1 MLLLHIAYSE
11 EDAAAHIQFA
21 FGQYSHAA
29 CLYVFEIHRKKS
41 HPWTLLSAG
50 PMGENGG
57 SFSGGDAGLTR
68 VALESFFVNGGF
80 SWNSG
85 WVGWQ
90 RMFGFAFGSSVG
102 FGPGEE
108 FGEVAVE
115 IGGNRR
121 SGIADFL
128 NDSVFHG

>member
-1 MLLLHIAYSE
+1 
-11 EDAAAHIQFA
+11 
-21 FGQYSHAA
+21 
-29 CLYVFEIHRKKS
+29 
-41 HPWTLLSAG
+41 
-50 PMGENGG
+50 MGENGG

-115 IGGNRR
+115 IGRNRR

-128 NDSVFHG
+128 NDSVFHS